1 MIGTDVMNMDDMD
14 AIVNAFNNDDMETFM
29 KQVDRVVTQT
39 VKSVYPV

>member
-29 KQVDRVVTQT
+29 EASGQI
-39 VKSVYPV
+39 YFF